1 VKCNHTSDNKPDE
14 YNLCVS
20 CVPIFNHL
28 SFEEMEKVVLFA
40 RPKHY
45 LKGEMIFQPGDLT
58 EQLLIIHT
66 GRVKIY
72 RVSEL
77 GKEQLLRILE
87 PGDFIGE
94 LSLFTAETSANYA
107 EAMAKTEICAIHKND
122 LQEMLVTHPEVSLKI
137 LEEFGKRLK
146 EAEMT
151 IERLS
156 LQDAEK
162 RVASYLIEQISNV
175 AHTVD
180 GINPITIVLPMSKKD
195 LSSYI
200 GTTQETLSR
209 RLTTFQER
217 GWIKQSGQRNI
228 IIINMDELK
237 NIAQ

>member
-1 VKCNHTSDNKPDE
+1 MKCNHSSDNKPDE
-14 YNLCVS
+14 YKLCVS
-20 CVPIFNHL
+20 GVPIFNHL
-28 SFEEMEKVVLFA
+28 SFDEMQKVVQSA
-40 RPKHY
+40 HSKNY

-94 LSLFTAETSANYA
+94 LSLFTSDTSANYA
-107 EAMAKTEICAIHKND
+107 EAMSNTEICVIHRKD
-122 LQEMLVTHPEVSLKI
+122 LQGMLVTHPEISLKV
-137 LEEFGKRLK
+137 LEEIGKRLK

-162 RVASYLIEQISNV
+162 RVASYLIEQISSATNSE
-175 AHTVD
+175 D
-180 GINPITIVLPMSKKD
+180 GIAPITIVLPMSKKD

-228 IIINMDELK
+228 IILNKEELA
-237 NIAQ
+237 NIAH

>member
-1 VKCNHTSDNKPDE
+1 
-14 YNLCVS
+14 
-20 CVPIFNHL
+20 
-28 SFEEMEKVVLFA
+28 A
-40 RPKHY
+40 
-45 LKGEMIFQPGDLT
+45 
-58 EQLLIIHT
+58 
-66 GRVKIY
+66 IY
-72 RVSEL
+72 
-77 GKEQLLRILE
+77 
-87 PGDFIGE
+87 
-94 LSLFTAETSANYA
+94 
-107 EAMAKTEICAIHKND
+107 KND
-122 LQEMLVTHPEVSLKI
+122 LQEMLVAHPEISLKI

-162 RVASYLIEQISNV
+162 RVASYLIEQISN
-175 AHTVD
+175 ATNSED
-180 GINPITIVLPMSKKD
+180 DINPITIVLPMSKKD

-228 IIINMDELK
+228 IILNMDELK

>member
-1 VKCNHTSDNKPDE
+1 
-14 YNLCVS
+14 
-20 CVPIFNHL
+20 
-28 SFEEMEKVVLFA
+28 
-40 RPKHY
+40 
-45 LKGEMIFQPGDLT
+45 
-58 EQLLIIHT
+58 
-66 GRVKIY
+66 
-72 RVSEL
+72 
-77 GKEQLLRILE
+77 
-87 PGDFIGE
+87 
-94 LSLFTAETSANYA
+94 
-107 EAMAKTEICAIHKND
+107 
-122 LQEMLVTHPEVSLKI
+122 MLVAHPEISLKI

-162 RVASYLIEQISNV
+162 RVASYLIEQISN
-175 AHTVD
+175 ATNSED
-180 GINPITIVLPMSKKD
+180 DINPITIVLPMSKKD

-228 IIINMDELK
+228 IILNMDELK